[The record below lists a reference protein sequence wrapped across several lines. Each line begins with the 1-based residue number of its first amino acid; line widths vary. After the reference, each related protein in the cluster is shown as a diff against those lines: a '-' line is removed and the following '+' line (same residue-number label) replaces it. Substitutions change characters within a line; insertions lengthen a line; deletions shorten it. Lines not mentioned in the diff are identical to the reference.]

1 MNKTLLIMAA
11 ELRASLGRKT
21 FTLFAFGLPLLL
33 AMVASVFIL
42 INRDKGTVDSG
53 ATGPRAPELARE
65 GYVDPGRLIATLPPN
80 VPPDW
85 LRPYPTEQAAQQAL
99 DAGEI
104 SAYYVI
110 PPDYI
115 ETGEITYAK
124 LTHNPLSNAG
134 FMQSMA
140 WVVLFNIAGQ
150 DQALATSL
158 WQPLELSTVALTP
171 PADEAGEPSW
181 LVEMLPT
188 LMTLILYLVI
198 IMASSALVTSVSEEK
213 KNRVL
218 EIVLSSTSTNQF
230 MAGKILALGLLGLL
244 MMASWLGLLWFI
256 ATFGG
261 ASLQIP
267 AGYELPTELLL
278 WAVVYGFL
286 GYAMYGALMAG
297 VGAVAPDVKDTRS
310 ATFVVML
317 PLILAYMLN
326 MFVVDAP
333 QGSLAL
339 AASFFPLT
347 SPVTMITRM
356 SATDVPAWQA
366 VLAALLQLFMAVLI
380 VRLVARVFR
389 AKLLLSG
396 QPASIRLYASA
407 LLGRA

>member
-1 MNKTLLIMAA
+1 
-11 ELRASLGRKT
+11 
-21 FTLFAFGLPLLL
+21 
-33 AMVASVFIL
+33 
-42 INRDKGTVDSG
+42 
-53 ATGPRAPELARE
+53 
-65 GYVDPGRLIATLPPN
+65 
-80 VPPDW
+80 
-85 LRPYPTEQAAQQAL
+85 L

-104 SAYYVI
+104 SAYYVV
-110 PPDYI
+110 PSDYV
-115 ETGEITYAK
+115 ETGDIIYVK
-124 LTHNPLSNAG
+124 LTYNPLSNPG

-158 WQPLELSTVALTP
+158 WQPLELSTVALTAP
-171 PADEAGEPSW
+171 DDEAAESSW

-218 EIVLSSTSTNQF
+218 EIVLSSTSANQF

-244 MMASWLGLLWFI
+244 MMASWLGLLWFV

-261 ASLQIP
+261 VSLQIP

-339 AASFFPLT
+339 TASFFPLT

-356 SATDVPAWQA
+356 SATDVPTWQA

-396 QPASIRLYASA
+396 QPASIRLYANA